1 MALPLK
7 QTLGEVRSQIQTR
20 LGFGMAGNAQIVN
33 SGLIDDFIRGAQEA
47 LYLEFDWIELKSVYE
62 RNTGVNQQY
71 YDYPPNCNVERMT
84 SFSILWNG
92 QYIPLKE
99 GIELKLRGTPVG
111 TIPCRYERREQI
123 ELWPVPQSSDYKLRF
138 EYERTLLPLV
148 NSSDRLSLPSEMVKL
163 YALANAKA
171 HYRQPDAGQYANQLN
186 AMLMKLKSKHR
197 AKSEWTRSER
207 TPSPYDYVTSEQ
219 DV

>member
-7 QTLGEVRSQIQTR
+7 QTLGEVRSQIQIR

-62 RNTGVNQQY
+62 RTTGVNQQF
-71 YDYPPNCNVERMT
+71 YDYPDDCNVERIK
-84 SFSILWNG
+84 SISIYWNG
-92 QYIPLKE
+92 KYIPLQE
-99 GIELKLRGTPVG
+99 GIELEHRGITPG
-111 TIPCRYERREQI
+111 TVPCRFERREQLEI
-123 ELWPVPQSSDYKLRF
+123 WPVPQSTDYTLRF
-138 EYERTLLPLV
+138 EYIKTLSPLV
-148 NSSDRLSLPSEMVKL
+148 SNSDRTSLPSEAVKL

-171 HYRQPDAGQYANQLN
+171 HYRQPDANQYATQLN
-186 AMLMKLKSKHR
+186 SLLNRLKSKHR
-197 AKSEWTRSER
+197 SRSVWTRSSR
-207 TPSPYDYVTSEQ
+207 VPSPYDSVSSDQ